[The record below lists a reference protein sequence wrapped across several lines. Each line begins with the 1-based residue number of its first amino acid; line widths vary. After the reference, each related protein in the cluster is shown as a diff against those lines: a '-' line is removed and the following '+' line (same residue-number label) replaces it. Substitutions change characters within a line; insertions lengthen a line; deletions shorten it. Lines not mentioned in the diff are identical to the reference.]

1 MFNELALL
9 LVNGIIIN
17 NIVLVQ
23 CLGLYPLLNASNKI
37 EVAIDISVATTIVL
51 TIVSAC
57 SFIIYNYLLV
67 PLQLIFFKTI
77 VFFLF
82 IAIVVHFFETL
93 VKKNHLQFI
102 KYFDGLSPLVIT
114 NSAILG
120 VALLNINQQHEFL
133 ASVLFGFSAAVGFS
147 LVLISFSAI
156 RERLSVADVPK
167 PFQGIPI
174 NMITLGLISMAFIGL
189 SGLV

>member
-57 SFIIYNYLLV
+57 SFIIYNYLLC
-67 PLQLIFFKTI
+67 LLYT
-77 VFFLF
+77 
-82 IAIVVHFFETL
+82 
-93 VKKNHLQFI
+93 
-102 KYFDGLSPLVIT
+102 SP
-114 NSAILG
+114 SPRD
-120 VALLNINQQHEFL
+120 
-133 ASVLFGFSAAVGFS
+133 S
-147 LVLISFSAI
+147 
-156 RERLSVADVPK
+156 
-167 PFQGIPI
+167 
-174 NMITLGLISMAFIGL
+174 
-189 SGLV
+189 